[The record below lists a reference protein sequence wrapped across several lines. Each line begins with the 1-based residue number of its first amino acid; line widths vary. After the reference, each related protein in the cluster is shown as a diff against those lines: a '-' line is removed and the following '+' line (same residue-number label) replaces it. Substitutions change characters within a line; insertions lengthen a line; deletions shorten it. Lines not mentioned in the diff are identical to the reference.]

1 MKQVSEYE
9 ILTALSNV
17 AAAIGAMDTVSEFV
31 DQRTASVIRKYR
43 GLLANTIDGMQKWLE
58 DGK

>member
-43 GLLANTIDGMQKWLE
+43 SLLANTIDGMQKWLE
-58 DGK
+58 DD